1 MVSTPSSINQSNR
14 SEDPEQVEV
23 GYSSR
28 VLVQALF
35 PYKRRDTD
43 KVTLTRGPLTYT
55 VSSTA
60 GLPYGRYPR
69 LLLAYLATQ
78 AVKRRGLPEEDG
90 RRIPLGSSLR
100 EFFALIGMDHRVR
113 GGTRG
118 SITLLREQVR
128 RLTHTSITIEKRWS
142 ARDQVTNMFL
152 ADSMDVSFSS
162 SAAEGQDTL
171 EPSYIEL
178 SLPFWR
184 ELVAHPIPINLA
196 ILTALS
202 KPRAI
207 DLYVWTTVQRFA
219 HPCGIQTTWDNLAH
233 LFAPH
238 ATTSRQRLDFK
249 ADLAKAVASVNQ
261 AWPEAHLTLNP
272 RTGLTIPG
280 GPPSIPTRA
289 GSPRASS
296 TESR

>member
-1 MVSTPSSINQSNR
+1 MISTHSSITQQ
-14 SEDPEQVEV
+14 PEEPQDVEV

-35 PYKRRDTD
+35 PYKRQDTE
-43 KVTLTRGPLTYT
+43 KIVLSRGPMTYT
-55 VSSTA
+55 ISSTA

-69 LLLAYLATQ
+69 LLLAYLSTQ
-78 AVKRRGLPEEDG
+78 AVKRRGLPEDEG

-100 EFFALIGMDHRVR
+100 EFFTLIGMDHRVR

-118 SITLLREQVR
+118 SITLLREQLN
-128 RLTHTSITIEKRWS
+128 RLAHTSITIERRWKT
-142 ARDQVTNMFL
+142 RDQVRNMFL
-152 ADSMDVSFSS
+152 AENMDVSFST

-171 EPSYIEL
+171 EPSHIEL

-184 ELVAHPIPINLA
+184 ELVAHPIPINLVT
-196 ILTALS
+196 LTTLT

-219 HPCGIQTTWDNLAH
+219 HPHGTHTNWDDLVH

-238 ATTSRQRLDFK
+238 VTTTRQRLDFK
-249 ADLAKAVASVNQ
+249 TDFAKAVAEVNE
-261 AWPEAHLTLNP
+261 AWPEAHLTLAP
-272 RTGLTIPG
+272 TGLTIPS
-280 GPPSIPTRA
+280 GPPSIPTKPA
-289 GSPRASS
+289 SPELS
-296 TESR
+296 E